1 MLTRE
6 HLNRILMD
14 LYPEYVHMFPEVKF
28 RRMMEH
34 RYNVC
39 EVRLMTLEQM
49 RDLIR
54 FMKEQMKKEEEKV
67 V

>member
-1 MLTRE
+1 MLNRS
-6 HLNRILMD
+6 HLNHILME
-14 LYPEYVHMFPEVKF
+14 LYPEYLRMFPETKF
-28 RRMMEH
+28 TRMLQH

-54 FMKEQMKKEEEKV
+54 LMKEQMKENQAS
-67 V
+67 